1 MNFDFSDDQRLLQDA
16 VRTMLAETSTSQA
29 VREVLEGRAT
39 HSEAVWHNL
48 IEMGA
53 AAAAIPEQY
62 GGAGL
67 GYLELCL
74 VAEEAGRQ
82 LAAVPLSSSFYL
94 AAEAILRAG
103 SDAQKQH
110 WLPKIAS
117 GQVIAAA
124 ALDSRER
131 YRAPA
136 ALTFD
141 GHTLTGTSPALV
153 DGGIAGLA
161 VLRVGDALVLVD
173 LAGAGVSRTPL
184 PTLDPTRPLAALQFD
199 RTPAE
204 RLTGADAATDA
215 ATVAA
220 RVLDGAAVLL
230 AFEQVGGAARI
241 LDATRDYSLE
251 RKAFGRQI
259 GSFQALKHRMA
270 EIYTAIELARV
281 HAYYGAWALSSDAP
295 ELPKAAAAARVAAT
309 RAYVVAAEE
318 GIELHGGIGF
328 TWEMDCHLHYRRA
341 RHLGQLIG
349 SEHAWRARLA
359 DELIKEA
366 A

>member
-16 VRTMLAETSTSQA
+16 VRTMLADTSTSQA
-29 VREVLEGRAT
+29 VREVLEGRAS
-39 HSEAVWHNL
+39 HSEAVWLNL

-74 VAEEAGRQ
+74 VAEEAGRH

-103 SDAQKQH
+103 SDAQKQR
-110 WLPKIAS
+110 WLPKIA
-117 GQVIAAA
+117 GGELVATA
-124 ALDSRER
+124 ALGSRER
-131 YRAPA
+131 YRTPAPLA
-136 ALTFD
+136 FD
-141 GHTLTGTSPALV
+141 GATLTGTSPALV

-161 VLRVGDALVLVD
+161 VLRVADDLVLVD
-173 LAGAGVSRTPL
+173 LAGAGVSRRPV
-184 PTLDPTRPLAALQFD
+184 PTLDPTRPLAALHFD

-204 RLTGADAATDA
+204 RLPAADAATNA

-241 LDATRDYSLE
+241 LEATRDYSLE

-295 ELPKAAAAARVAAT
+295 ELPKAAAAARVSAT

>member
-1 MNFDFSDDQRLLQDA
+1 VNFDFSDDQRLLQDA

-29 VREVLEGRAT
+29 VREVLEGRA
-39 HSEAVWHNL
+39 SQCEAVWRNL
-48 IEMGA
+48 IAMGA
-53 AAAAIPEQY
+53 ASAAIPEQY

-74 VAEEAGRQ
+74 VAEEAGRH
-82 LAAVPLSSSFYL
+82 LAAVPLASSFYL
-94 AAEAILRAG
+94 AAELILRAG
-103 SDAQKQH
+103 SEAQKRH
-110 WLPKIAS
+110 WLPKIA
-117 GQVIAAA
+117 GGAVIATATLA
-124 ALDSRER
+124 SRER

-136 ALTFD
+136 PLTFD
-141 GHTLTGTSPALV
+141 GETLTGTTPALT

-161 VLRVGDALVLVD
+161 VLQVGDELVLVD
-173 LAGAGVSRTPL
+173 LAGAGISRKPV
-184 PTLDPTRPLAALQFD
+184 PTLDPTRPLAELQFD
-199 RTPAE
+199 HSPAE
-204 RLTGADAATDA
+204 RLPTTNAAAVIT
-215 ATVAA
+215 

-241 LDATRDYSLE
+241 LQATRDYSLE

-259 GSFQALKHRMA
+259 GSFQALKHKMA

>member
-1 MNFDFSDDQRLLQDA
+1 VNFDFSDDQRLLQDA

-29 VREVLEGRAT
+29 VREVLEGRAS
-39 HSEAVWHNL
+39 HCEAVWRNL
-48 IEMGA
+48 IGMGA

-62 GGAGL
+62 GGASL
-67 GYLELCL
+67 GHLELCL
-74 VAEEAGRQ
+74 VAEEAGRY
-82 LAAVPLSSSFYL
+82 LAAVPLASSFYL

-110 WLPKIAS
+110 WLPKIA
-117 GQVIAAA
+117 GGEVIATA
-124 ALDSRER
+124 ALGSRER

-136 ALTFD
+136 PLAFD
-141 GHTLTGTSPALV
+141 GETLTGTSPALA

-161 VLRVGDALVLVD
+161 VLRVGDELVLVD
-173 LAGAGVSRTPL
+173 LAGAGVGRKPV
-184 PTLDPTRPLAALQFD
+184 PTLDPTRPLAERRFD

-204 RLTGADAATDA
+204 RLPVADAAA
-215 ATVAA
+215 VAA

-241 LDATRDYSLE
+241 LEATRDYSLE

-259 GSFQALKHRMA
+259 GSFQALKHKMA

-295 ELPKAAAAARVAAT
+295 ELPRAAAAARVAAT

-359 DELIKEA
+359 DALIKEA

>member
-1 MNFDFSDDQRLLQDA
+1 MNFDFSDDQRLLQGA
-16 VRTMLAETSTSQA
+16 VRTMLAATSTSQA
-29 VREVLEGRAT
+29 VREVLEGRAS
-39 HSEAVWHNL
+39 HSETVWHNL

-53 AAAAIPEQY
+53 AAAALPEQY

-67 GYLELCL
+67 GYLALCL
-74 VAEEAGRQ
+74 VAEETGRH

-94 AAEAILRAG
+94 AAEAVLRAG
-103 SDAQKQH
+103 SDAQKRH
-110 WLPKIAS
+110 WLPRIAS
-117 GQVIAAA
+117 GEVLATA
-124 ALDSRER
+124 ALGSRER
-131 YRAPA
+131 YRTAAPLA
-136 ALTFD
+136 FD
-141 GHTLTGTSPALV
+141 GATLTGTSPALV

-161 VLRVGDALVLVD
+161 VLRVGDDLVLVE
-173 LAGAGVSRTPL
+173 LAETGVSRNPL
-184 PTLDPTRPLAALQFD
+184 PTLDPTRPLAELRFD
-199 RTPAE
+199 HAPAE
-204 RLTGADAATDA
+204 RLAGTNGAA
-215 ATVAA
+215 VAS

-241 LDATRDYSLE
+241 LEATRDYSLE

-259 GSFQALKHRMA
+259 GSFQALKHKMA
-270 EIYTAIELARV
+270 DIYTVIELARV

-295 ELPKAAAAARVAAT
+295 ELPRAAAAARVAAT

>member
-29 VREVLEGRAT
+29 VREVLEGRAS
-39 HSEAVWHNL
+39 HSEAVWLNL

-53 AAAAIPEQY
+53 AGAAIPEQY

-74 VAEEAGRQ
+74 VAEEAGRH
-82 LAAVPLSSSFYL
+82 LAAVPLASSFYL

-103 SDAQKQH
+103 SEAQKQH
-110 WLPKIAS
+110 WLPKIA
-117 GQVIAAA
+117 GGELVATA
-124 ALDSRER
+124 ALGSRER
-131 YRAPA
+131 YRTPAPLA
-136 ALTFD
+136 FD
-141 GHTLTGTSPALV
+141 GATLTGTSPALV

-161 VLRVGDALVLVD
+161 VLRVADDLLLVD
-173 LAGAGVSRTPL
+173 LAGAGVSRTPV
-184 PTLDPTRPLAALQFD
+184 PTLDPTRPLAALHFD

-204 RLTGADAATDA
+204 RLPAADAATL
-215 ATVAA
+215 VA

-230 AFEQVGGAARI
+230 AFEQVGGAARV
-241 LDATRDYSLE
+241 LEATRDYSLE

-259 GSFQALKHRMA
+259 GSFQALKHKMA

-295 ELPKAAAAARVAAT
+295 ELPRAAAAARVAAT
-309 RAYVVAAEE
+309 RAYTFAAEE

>member
-1 MNFDFSDDQRLLQDA
+1 VNFDFSDDQRLLQDA
-16 VRTMLAETSTSQA
+16 VRSMLAETSTSQA
-29 VREVLEGRAT
+29 VREVLEGRAS
-39 HSEAVWHNL
+39 HSEAVWLNL

-53 AAAAIPEQY
+53 AGAAIPEQY

-74 VAEEAGRQ
+74 VAEEAGRH

-103 SDAQKQH
+103 SEAQKRR
-110 WLPKIAS
+110 WLPKIA
-117 GQVIAAA
+117 GGELVATA
-124 ALDSRER
+124 ALGSRER

-136 ALTFD
+136 PLAFD
-141 GHTLTGTSPALV
+141 GATLTGASPALV

-161 VLRVGDALVLVD
+161 VLRVADDLVLVD
-173 LAGAGVSRTPL
+173 LAGAGVSRTPV
-184 PTLDPTRPLAALQFD
+184 PTLDPTRPLAELHFD

-204 RLTGADAATDA
+204 RLPSADASA
-215 ATVAA
+215 VAA

-241 LDATRDYSLE
+241 LEATRDYSLE

-295 ELPKAAAAARVAAT
+295 ELPRAAAAARVAAT

>member
-29 VREVLEGRAT
+29 VREVLEGRAS
-39 HSEAVWHNL
+39 HCRAVWRNL
-48 IEMGA
+48 IDMGA
-53 AAAAIPEQY
+53 ATAAIPEQY

-74 VAEEAGRQ
+74 VAEEAGRH

-94 AAEAILRAG
+94 AAEVILRAG
-103 SDAQKQH
+103 SEAQKQR
-110 WLPKIAS
+110 WLPKIA
-117 GQVIAAA
+117 GGEVIATA
-124 ALDSRER
+124 ALGSRER

-136 ALTFD
+136 PLAFD
-141 GHTLTGTSPALV
+141 GETLTGTSPALT

-161 VLRVGDALVLVD
+161 VLRVGNELVLVE
-173 LAGAGVSRTPL
+173 LAGAGVSRKAL
-184 PTLDPTRPLAALQFD
+184 PSLDPTRPLAEIRFERA
-199 RTPAE
+199 PAE
-204 RLTGADAATDA
+204 RLTRADAAA
-215 ATVAA
+215 VAT
-220 RVLDGAAVLL
+220 RVLDRAAVLL
-230 AFEQVGGAARI
+230 AFEQVGGGARI
-241 LDATRDYSLE
+241 LELTRDYALE

-295 ELPKAAAAARVAAT
+295 ELAKAAAAARVAAT
-309 RAYVVAAEE
+309 RAFVVAAEE

-328 TWEMDCHLHYRRA
+328 TWEMDCHLYYRRA

>member
-16 VRTMLAETSTSQA
+16 VRTMLADTSTSQA
-29 VREVLEGRAT
+29 VREVLEGRAS
-39 HSEAVWHNL
+39 HSETVWRNL

-74 VAEEAGRQ
+74 VAEEAGRH
-82 LAAVPLSSSFYL
+82 LAAVPLASSFYL

-103 SDAQKQH
+103 SDTQKQH

-117 GQVIAAA
+117 GEVVATA
-124 ALDSRER
+124 ALGSRER
-131 YRAPA
+131 YRTASSLA
-136 ALTFD
+136 FD
-141 GHTLTGTSPALV
+141 GHTLTGTSPALT

-161 VLRVGDALVLVD
+161 VLRVGGDLVLVD
-173 LAGAGVSRTPL
+173 LAGTGVSRNPL
-184 PTLDPTRPLAALQFD
+184 PTLDPTRPLAELRFD

-204 RLTGADAATDA
+204 RLGGADGAAV
-215 ATVAA
+215 AT

-241 LDATRDYSLE
+241 LEATRDYSLE

-259 GSFQALKHRMA
+259 GSFQAMKHKMA

-309 RAYVVAAEE
+309 RAYTVAAEE

>member
-16 VRTMLAETSTSQA
+16 VRTMLADTSTSQA
-29 VREVLEGRAT
+29 VREVLEGRAS
-39 HSEAVWHNL
+39 HSEAVWRNL

-74 VAEEAGRQ
+74 VAEEAGRH

-103 SDAQKQH
+103 SEAQKQR
-110 WLPKIAS
+110 WLPKIA
-117 GQVIAAA
+117 GGELVATA
-124 ALDSRER
+124 ALGSRER

-136 ALTFD
+136 PLAFD
-141 GHTLTGTSPALV
+141 GATLTGTSPALV

-161 VLRVGDALVLVD
+161 VLRVADELVLVD
-173 LAGAGVSRTPL
+173 LAGAGVSRTPV
-184 PTLDPTRPLAALQFD
+184 PTLDPTRPLTALHFD
-199 RTPAE
+199 RTSAE
-204 RLTGADAATDA
+204 RLPAADAAA
-215 ATVAA
+215 VAA

-241 LDATRDYSLE
+241 LEATRDYSLE

-259 GSFQALKHRMA
+259 GSFQALKHKMA

-295 ELPKAAAAARVAAT
+295 ELPKAAAAARVSAT

>member
-16 VRTMLAETSTSQA
+16 VRTMLADTSTSQA
-29 VREVLEGRAT
+29 VREVLEGRAS
-39 HSEAVWHNL
+39 HSEAVWRNL

-74 VAEEAGRQ
+74 VAEEAGRH
-82 LAAVPLSSSFYL
+82 LVAVPLSSSFYL

-103 SDAQKQH
+103 SEAQKQH
-110 WLPKIAS
+110 WLPKIA
-117 GQVIAAA
+117 GGELVATA
-124 ALDSRER
+124 ALGSRER

-136 ALTFD
+136 PLAFE
-141 GHTLTGTSPALV
+141 GATLTGTSPALV

-161 VLRVGDALVLVD
+161 VLRVADELVLVD
-173 LAGAGVSRTPL
+173 LAGAGVSRTPV
-184 PTLDPTRPLAALQFD
+184 PTLDPTRPLTALHFD
-199 RTPAE
+199 HTPAE
-204 RLTGADAATDA
+204 RLPAAEA

-241 LDATRDYSLE
+241 LEATRDYSLE

-259 GSFQALKHRMA
+259 GSFQALKHKMA

-295 ELPKAAAAARVAAT
+295 ELPKAAAAARVSAT

>member
-16 VRTMLAETSTSQA
+16 VRTMLADTSTSQA
-29 VREVLEGRAT
+29 VREVLEGRAS
-39 HSEAVWHNL
+39 HSDAVWRNL

-74 VAEEAGRQ
+74 VAEEAGRH

-94 AAEAILRAG
+94 AAEALLRAG
-103 SDAQKQH
+103 SEAQKQH

-117 GQVIAAA
+117 GEVVATA
-124 ALDSRER
+124 ALGSRER
-131 YRAPA
+131 YRTPAPLA
-136 ALTFD
+136 FD
-141 GHTLTGTSPALV
+141 GATLTGTSPALV

-161 VLRVGDALVLVD
+161 VLKVGNELVLVD
-173 LAGAGVSRTPL
+173 LAGAGVSRTPV
-184 PTLDPTRPLAALQFD
+184 PTLDPTRPLAEVHFD

-204 RLTGADAATDA
+204 RLPAADAAA
-215 ATVAA
+215 VAT

-241 LDATRDYSLE
+241 LEATRDYSLE

-259 GSFQALKHRMA
+259 GSFQAMKHKMA

-295 ELPKAAAAARVAAT
+295 ELPRAAAAARVAAT

>member
-39 HSEAVWHNL
+39 HCDAVWRNL
-48 IEMGA
+48 IDMGA

-74 VAEEAGRQ
+74 VAEEAGRH
-82 LAAVPLSSSFYL
+82 LASVPLSSSFYL

-103 SDAQKQH
+103 SEAQKQH
-110 WLPKIAS
+110 WLPQIAS
-117 GQVIAAA
+117 GKLIATA
-124 ALDSRER
+124 ALGSRER
-131 YRAPA
+131 YRKA
-136 ALTFD
+136 ALLSFD
-141 GHTLTGTSPALV
+141 GKTLNGTSPALS

-161 VLRVGDALVLVD
+161 VLRVRTETGDALVLVD
-173 LAGAGVSRTPL
+173 LAGAGVSRKAL
-184 PTLDPTRPLAALQFD
+184 PSLDPTRPLAEIHFD
-199 RTPAE
+199 NTPAE
-204 RLTGADAATDA
+204 ALASADA
-215 ATVAA
+215 ATVAT
-220 RVLDGAAVLL
+220 RVLDGAAALI

-241 LDATRDYSLE
+241 LEITRDYTLE

-259 GSFQALKHRMA
+259 GSFQALKHKMA
-270 EIYTAIELARV
+270 DIYTSIELARV
-281 HAYYGAWALSSDAP
+281 HAYYGAWALASDAP
-295 ELPKAAAAARVAAT
+295 ELPRAAAAARVSAT
-309 RAYVVAAEE
+309 RAFVVAAEE
-318 GIELHGGIGF
+318 SIELHGGIGF
-328 TWEMDCHLHYRRA
+328 TWEMDCHLFYRRA
-341 RHLGQLIG
+341 RQLGQCIG

-359 DELIKEA
+359 DALIKEA

>member
-1 MNFDFSDDQRLLQDA
+1 VNFDFSDDQRLLQDA
-16 VRTMLAETSTSQA
+16 VRAMLAETSTSQA
-29 VREVLEGRAT
+29 VREVLEGRAS
-39 HSEAVWHNL
+39 HSEAVWRNL

-53 AAAAIPEQY
+53 AGAAIPEQY

-74 VAEEAGRQ
+74 VAEEAGRH

-103 SDAQKQH
+103 NDAQKQR
-110 WLPKIAS
+110 WLPRIAR
-117 GQVIAAA
+117 GELVATA
-124 ALDSRER
+124 ALGSRER

-136 ALTFD
+136 PLAFD
-141 GHTLTGTSPALV
+141 GATLTGTSPALV
-153 DGGIAGLA
+153 DGDIAGLA

-173 LAGAGVSRTPL
+173 LAGAGVSRRPV
-184 PTLDPTRPLAALQFD
+184 PTLDPTRPLAALHFD

-204 RLTGADAATDA
+204 CLSATAAA
-215 ATVAA
+215 AVAA

-241 LDATRDYSLE
+241 LEATRDYALE

-259 GSFQALKHRMA
+259 GSFQAMKHRMA

-281 HAYYGAWALSSDAP
+281 HTYYGAWALSSDAP

-309 RAYVVAAEE
+309 RAYTFAAEE

-359 DELIKEA
+359 DALIKEA

>member
-1 MNFDFSDDQRLLQDA
+1 VNFDFSDDQRLLQDA

-29 VREVLEGRAT
+29 VREVLEGRAS
-39 HSEAVWHNL
+39 HCAAAWRNL

-53 AAAAIPEQY
+53 AAAAVPEQY

-67 GYLELCL
+67 GHLELCL
-74 VAEEAGRQ
+74 VAEEAGRH

-94 AAEAILRAG
+94 AAEALLRAG
-103 SDAQKQH
+103 SEAQKRH
-110 WLPKIAS
+110 WLPRIAS
-117 GQVIAAA
+117 GEVVATA
-124 ALDSRER
+124 ALGSRER

-136 ALTFD
+136 PLAFD
-141 GHTLTGTSPALV
+141 GETLTGTSPALA

-161 VLRVGDALVLVD
+161 VLRVGGELVLAD
-173 LAGAGVSRTPL
+173 LAGAGVSREPV
-184 PTLDPTRPLAALQFD
+184 PTLDPTRPLAEIRFERA
-199 RTPAE
+199 PAE
-204 RLTGADAATDA
+204 RLPTADAAA
-215 ATVAA
+215 VAA

-241 LDATRDYSLE
+241 LEQTRDYALE

-259 GSFQALKHRMA
+259 GSFQALKHKMA
-270 EIYTAIELARV
+270 DIYAAIELARV

-295 ELPKAAAAARVAAT
+295 ELPRAAAAARVAAT

-359 DELIKEA
+359 DALIEEA

>member
-16 VRTMLAETSTSQA
+16 VRTMLTDTSTSQA
-29 VREVLEGRAT
+29 VREVLEGRAS
-39 HSEAVWHNL
+39 HCEAVWRNL

-53 AAAAIPEQY
+53 ATAAIPEQY

-74 VAEEAGRQ
+74 VAEEAGRH
-82 LAAVPLSSSFYL
+82 LAAVPLASSFYL

-103 SDAQKQH
+103 SQNQKLH
-110 WLPKIAS
+110 WLPLLAS
-117 GQVIAAA
+117 GTVIATAD
-124 ALDSRER
+124 LGSRER

-136 ALTFD
+136 PLAFD
-141 GHTLTGTSPALV
+141 GGTLTGSSPALV

-161 VLRVGDALVLVD
+161 VLRVGDELVLVD
-173 LAGAGVSRTPL
+173 LAGAGVRRTPV
-184 PTLDPTRPLAALQFD
+184 PTLDPTRPLAEIHFD
-199 RTPAE
+199 HTPAE
-204 RLTGADAATDA
+204 LLLAAHSNRVAD
-215 ATVAA
+215 

-241 LDATRDYSLE
+241 LEATRDYSLE
-251 RKAFGRQI
+251 RKAFGRPI

-295 ELPKAAAAARVAAT
+295 ELPKAAAAARVSAT

-359 DELIKEA
+359 DALIKEA

>member
-29 VREVLEGRAT
+29 VREVLEGRAS
-39 HSEAVWHNL
+39 HCAAVWRNL

-53 AAAAIPEQY
+53 AGAAVPEQY

-67 GYLELCL
+67 GHLELCL
-74 VAEEAGRQ
+74 VAEEAGRH
-82 LAAVPLSSSFYL
+82 LAAVPLSSSIYL

-103 SDAQKQH
+103 SEAQKQR

-117 GQVIAAA
+117 GDVVATA
-124 ALDSRER
+124 ALGSRER
-131 YRAPA
+131 YRVPTPLA
-136 ALTFD
+136 FD
-141 GHTLTGTSPALV
+141 GETLTGTSPALV

-161 VLRVGDALVLVD
+161 VLRVGGELVLAD
-173 LAGAGVSRTPL
+173 LAGPGIGCEPV
-184 PTLDPTRPLAALQFD
+184 PTLDPTRPLAALHFE

-204 RLTGADAATDA
+204 RLPAPAAA
-215 ATVAA
+215 VA
-220 RVLDGAAVLL
+220 RHVLDGAAVLL

-241 LDATRDYSLE
+241 LGQTRDYALE

-259 GSFQALKHRMA
+259 GSFQALKHKMA
-270 EIYTAIELARV
+270 DIYTAIELARV

-295 ELPKAAAAARVAAT
+295 ELPRAAAAARVAAT
-309 RAYVVAAEE
+309 RAYVAAAEE

-359 DELIKEA
+359 DELIEEA

>member
-16 VRTMLAETSTSQA
+16 VRAMLAETSTSQA
-29 VREVLEGRAT
+29 VREVLEGRAAR
-39 HSEAVWHNL
+39 SETVWRNL

-74 VAEEAGRQ
+74 VAEESGRH

-94 AAEAILRAG
+94 AAEAIQRAG
-103 SDAQKQH
+103 SEAQKQH

-117 GQVIAAA
+117 GEVVATA
-124 ALDSRER
+124 ALGSRER

-136 ALTFD
+136 PLAFD
-141 GHTLTGTSPALV
+141 GATLTGTSPALV

-161 VLRVGDALVLVD
+161 VLRVGDDLMLVE
-173 LAGAGVSRTPL
+173 LAGTGVSRNPL
-184 PTLDPTRPLAALQFD
+184 PSLDPTRPLAEIHFD
-199 RTPAE
+199 HTPAE
-204 RLTGADAATDA
+204 RLPVADAAA
-215 ATVAA
+215 VAT

-241 LDATRDYSLE
+241 LEQTRDYSLE

-259 GSFQALKHRMA
+259 GSFQAMKHKMA

-309 RAYVVAAEE
+309 RAYTVAAEE

-341 RHLGQLIG
+341 RHLGQIIG